1 MVRIQLSIFKIVKT
15 IAKLHLIRG
24 GGAKKTGGGPCDFRR
39 TEPCTVH
46 IGTRLDPNGPKQTLK
61 DQMDPNRPKQTL
73 QDQMD
78 PNRPKQTLQD
88 QSRPYRTKADRTGP
102 D

>member
-1 MVRIQLSIFKIVKT
+1 MVRIQLSIFQIVKT
-15 IAKLHLIRG
+15 IAKLHLIRRG
-24 GGAKKTGGGPCDFRR
+24 GGRPLKMGGGPCDFRR
-39 TEPCTVH
+39 TEPCIVH
-46 IGTRLDPNGPKQTLK
+46 IGTRLDPNG
-61 DQMDPNRPKQTL
+61 PKQTL